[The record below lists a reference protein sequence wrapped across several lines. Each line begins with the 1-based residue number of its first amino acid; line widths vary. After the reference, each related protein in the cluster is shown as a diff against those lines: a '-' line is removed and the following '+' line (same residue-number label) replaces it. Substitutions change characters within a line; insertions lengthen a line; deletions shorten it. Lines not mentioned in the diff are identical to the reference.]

1 MPLQQLVNHFN
12 DQFQQEHHSDI
23 RPFLL
28 ENGLVSG
35 FFGPIRVSSSYLPV
49 RQLIDNNPIAGHIAQ
64 IVVTANNDGLQHGLS
79 SPIDALVSS
88 SGDEADDFQSVINF
102 DRLCRTIHMLNYLP
116 YSHLGGVLFLD
127 VDPRHVLGVKKHHGV
142 YFEDVIVKCGLTT
155 KNVAISLAVNQFY
168 ALQHEQLLEG
178 LNNYRQRGYQIAL
191 NVGYLYS
198 ANGLVD
204 FIEKLAPNYLR
215 VNVPVAE
222 STNLDSEIIWPSAL
236 KSLKELID
244 LLHGQTILQ
253 KLNKQEQVFIAST
266 VGFDLVQGDYYDKLA
281 VDHLRCL

>member
-49 RQLIDNNPIAGHIAQ
+49 RQSIDNNPIAGHIAQ

-79 SPIDALVSS
+79 SQIDAIVGG
-88 SGDEADDFQSVINF
+88 SGDEAGDFQSVINF

-127 VDPRHVLGVKKHHGV
+127 VDPRHVLGVKQHHGV

-222 STNLDSEIIWPSAL
+222 STSLDSDIIWPSAL
-236 KSLKELID
+236 KSLKELIN

-253 KLNKQEQVFIAST
+253 KLNKQEQLFIASS
-266 VGFDLVQGDYYDKLA
+266 VGFDLVQGDYFDKLA